1 MADFIVGLTGGIGSG
16 KSTVATLFADN
27 GITLVDADVV
37 ARQVVAPGSP
47 ALAAIAEHFGRTVL
61 QADGQLNRAAL
72 RLQVF
77 SDEAARQWLNQ
88 LLHPLIREQMQQ
100 QLAAATSPYVLWVV
114 PLLLEN
120 GLNQDCDRVLVVD
133 APADTQRQRVLA
145 RDASADADAIMARQL
160 SRRERLAA
168 ADDIIDNSGTP
179 DALAEQVDVLHQRY
193 LSLAAQKR
201 L

>member
-27 GITLVDADVV
+27 GIALVDADVV
-37 ARQVVAPGSP
+37 ARQVVAPGSQ
-47 ALAAIAEHFGRTVL
+47 ALAAIAEHFGPTVL

>member
-27 GITLVDADVV
+27 GIALVDADVV

-47 ALAAIAEHFGRTVL
+47 ALAAITEHFGPTVL

-100 QLAAATSPYVLWVV
+100 QLAVATSPYVLWVV

-179 DALAEQVDVLHQRY
+179 DALAEHVDVLHQRY

>member
-27 GITLVDADVV
+27 GIALVDADVV

-47 ALAAIAEHFGRTVL
+47 ALAAIAEHFGPTVL